1 MIKAILII
9 LILFSLNFNCM
20 AFSGDISAK
29 SAVLIEQSTGKV
41 LFSKN
46 QFDKMKP
53 ASTTKI
59 LTALVAIENC
69 TEDEIVKVSQNAA
82 DTEGS
87 SMYIEAGEKIKM
99 ENLLY
104 GLMMNSGNDAAV
116 AIAEHISGNT
126 ESFAKLM
133 NSTAKKLGAEHS
145 NFVTPNGL
153 DDDNHYTTAHDL
165 AIITAKAMESEDFRN
180 LVKSKTKIVETVD
193 GVKKYLT
200 NHNKLLTMYEDCEGV
215 KTGFTKA
222 SGRTLVSAAKRDDM
236 RLIAV
241 TLNAPDDW
249 NDHIRMLNY
258 GFENY
263 ELMTF
268 FKKDLVCCKCF
279 VNQGVKSYVSVIPE
293 KTVTE
298 IVRKNEADLY
308 RVEYNLYDV
317 NAPLKKGDIVGT
329 ASIIKEDKEICEINL
344 VSAENTQKILIHKT
358 YSEIIKMFFE
368 NFLK

>member
-1 MIKAILII
+1 MFKIIFALIL
-9 LILFSLNFNCM
+9 LFSLPFKSL

-41 LFSKN
+41 LFAKN

-59 LTALVAIENC
+59 LTALVAIENSKGN
-69 TEDEIVKVSQNAA
+69 EIVSVSANAA
-82 DTEGS
+82 NTEGS

-126 ESFAKLM
+126 ENFAKLM
-133 NSTAKKLGAEHS
+133 NDTARRAGAEHS

-153 DDDNHYTTAHDL
+153 DDDDHYTTAHDL

-200 NHNKLLTMYEDCEGV
+200 NHNKLLNMYEGCEGV

-222 SGRTLVSAAKRDDM
+222 SGRTLVSAASRDDI

-258 GFENY
+258 GFENF

-268 FKKDLVCCKCF
+268 LNKEFVCSKCF

-293 KTVTE
+293 KTVTQ
-298 IVRKNEADLY
+298 VVKKSEADMY
-308 RVEYNLYDV
+308 RVEYNLSDV
-317 NAPLKKGDIVGT
+317 TAPVSKGDIVGT
-329 ASIIKEDKEICEINL
+329 ASVLKEDKEIYKINL
-344 VSAENTQKILIHKT
+344 VSAEDAQKIIIHKT
-358 YSEIIKMFFE
+358 YPKIIKMFFLK
-368 NFLK
+368 FLK